1 MEIITTEIKE
11 CGFRTCF
18 FWPSCERKT
27 KLPFF
32 SLEMEP
38 GKVSFIT
45 LLLIKS
51 KWEMLGNVNRYEVIG
66 WEFYSMKS
74 MGYSLL
80 DTEEGP
86 LCRLR

>member
-1 MEIITTEIKE
+1 
-11 CGFRTCF
+11 
-18 FWPSCERKT
+18 
-27 KLPFF
+27 
-32 SLEMEP
+32 MEP
-38 GKVSFIT
+38 SKVSFIT

-51 KWEMLGNVNRYEVIG
+51 KWEILGNVNRYEVIG

-80 DTEEGP
+80 DTEEGS

>member
-1 MEIITTEIKE
+1 
-11 CGFRTCF
+11 
-18 FWPSCERKT
+18 
-27 KLPFF
+27 
-32 SLEMEP
+32 MEP

-51 KWEMLGNVNRYEVIG
+51 KWEILGNVNRYEVIG
-66 WEFYSMKS
+66 WEVYSMKS

-80 DTEEGP
+80 DAEEGP